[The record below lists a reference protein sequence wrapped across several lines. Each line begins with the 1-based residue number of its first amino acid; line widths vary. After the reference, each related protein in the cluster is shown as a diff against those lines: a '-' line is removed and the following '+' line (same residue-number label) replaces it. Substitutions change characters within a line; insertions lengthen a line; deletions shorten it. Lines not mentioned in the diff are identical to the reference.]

1 MGSLNLEDTMFSLFR
16 DHLNLSTAQVS
27 KIASASSG
35 MLLAGTAQLPR
46 IARWLS
52 RESQQDSRIQF
63 LRRLLDKPYVTQTEV
78 YQPLLQHALA
88 GYKERTWHLVMD
100 RSTLDGYR
108 AELLSVSL
116 NFRKRAI
123 PLVWEVIDFGC
134 TSAQE
139 QLDLL
144 QRVVPLVP
152 TGKSVVFH
160 GDSEFGS
167 VKMMRFVG
175 AQGGDFILGQP
186 GNTWYRPAEAQ
197 HWSIV
202 SDLPIT
208 PRHAVYLSDILWTQ
222 QHAYGP
228 VNLFGFYA
236 PHQNSRFAARTE
248 RRYCVTSLP
257 IAHTL
262 RQLGRR
268 RWGTECFYRDF
279 KSSGWQMEASDLA
292 LPARRTSLL
301 TLLSVNYLWA
311 TCLGRWLCKTGQ
323 RNLIDT
329 KSRRHLSLF
338 RLGWDWLIHQ
348 VVLGHPIP
356 SLLTLYS

>member
-1 MGSLNLEDTMFSLFR
+1 MGSLGLEHTMFSLFMP
-16 DHLNLSTAQVS
+16 HLKLSTAQVS
-27 KIASASSG
+27 KLASAGSG
-35 MLLAGTAQLPR
+35 MLLAGTAQLPK

-63 LRRLLDKPYVTQTEV
+63 LRRLLDKPYLTQAEV
-78 YQPLLQHALA
+78 YQPLLRQALS
-88 GYKERTWHLVMD
+88 GYKERIWHVVMD

-134 TSAQE
+134 TSADE
-139 QLDLL
+139 QIEVLK
-144 QRVVPLVP
+144 RVVPLIP
-152 TGKSVVFH
+152 ADRSVVFH

-167 VKMMRFVG
+167 VKMMQFVHT
-175 AQGGDFILGQP
+175 QGWDFILGQP
-186 GNTWYRPAEAQ
+186 GNTWYRPADMAQ
-197 HWSIV
+197 WSMV

-208 PRHAVYLSDILWTQ
+208 PRQAIYRSDVLWTQ
-222 QHAYGP
+222 HHAYGP

-236 PHQNSRFAARTE
+236 PHQNSRFGVRTE

-262 RQLGRR
+262 RQVGRR

-279 KSSGWQMEASDLA
+279 KSSGWQMDASDLT
-292 LPARRTSLL
+292 LPTRRNSLL

-323 RNLIDT
+323 RALVDA